1 MQSLYGIRKRGGVMN
16 GIQLTRRGYRVA
28 TVAAVIGFLTVM
40 GFIGWIENLGM

>member
-1 MQSLYGIRKRGGVMN
+1 MN

-28 TVAAVIGFLTVM
+28 TITAAIGFVTLM